1 MKFQSWRFAPHSL
14 GPLNRNQRA
23 FFVGEIAMP
32 YRMNHE
38 EQELADS
45 MNINRLIFKNEG
57 MPSQKL
63 LNKMFDVVE
72 LLRDIFNEEI
82 SISIQPDPDEQKYD
96 LTALV
101 HERLN
106 KEATEE
112 LGRIIYQETKV
123 PYFHYARS
131 LDPKT
136 PNIITIYF
144 DNL

>member
-1 MKFQSWRFAPHSL
+1 MLTSESKSEGL
-14 GPLNRNQRA
+14 
-23 FFVGEIAMP
+23 FVGEIEMP
-32 YRMNHE
+32 YRMSHE

-106 KEATEE
+106 KEAAEE
-112 LGRIIYQETKV
+112 LGRIIFQETKV

-131 LDPKT
+131 LDPKM
-136 PNIITIYF
+136 PNVITIYF